1 MTLNIRGI
9 EKVSI
14 EPNNRNRLTIP
25 KSLLIS
31 QYPETGGLE
40 LYLQYFS
47 FESKMGLLFSE
58 KKMKTIF
65 KPVNFDKNRR
75 YIPTETERELTE
87 LTTDK
92 YMIGYGNFFIVANEM
107 LTKKIIEK
115 DYCPINN

>member
-1 MTLNIRGI
+1 MTLEIYGV

-31 QYPETGGLE
+31 QYPEGGLE
-40 LYLQYFS
+40 LYLQYVS

-58 KKMKTIF
+58 NQMKNIY

-92 YMIGYGNFFIVANEM
+92 YMIGYGNFFIVANEI

-115 DYCPINN
+115 DYCPLNN